1 MKIFIIN
8 GEHTLNSYNR
18 LQDYIKRAKEKDWEI
33 QYAENDGKN
42 IKDIFLGQSL
52 FQKERL
58 LILKDIKLI
67 NPNLIKWLKN
77 NEKRLTGSVIFYHR
91 GIIPARLIKS
101 LPKTDKVEEFK
112 ITKLIWSFLDS
123 FFPGNAKSS
132 YKLFHEVIKNEAVE
146 FVFAMLAR
154 QIRDIYWAKVDP
166 KTMEYPSW
174 RVAKYKNLSSRFDKE
189 TLEELIDEMCRTDI
203 NAKTS
208 HTDLS
213 RSLDFII
220 AKYLE

>member
-1 MKIFIIN
+1 MKIFLIH

-18 LQDYIKRAKEKDWEI
+18 LQEYIKRAKEKEWEI
-33 QYAENDGKN
+33 QYVENDGKN

-58 LILKDIKLI
+58 LILKEIKLI
-67 NPNLIKWLKN
+67 NPNFIKWLKN

-91 GIIPARLIKS
+91 DIISARLIKS

-123 FFPGNAKSS
+123 FFPGNVKNTI
-132 YKLFHEVIKNEAVE
+132 KLFHEVVKTEAVE

-154 QIRDIYWAKVDP
+154 QVRDIYWAKVDP
-166 KTMEYPSW
+166 KTMEYPTW
-174 RVAKYKNLSSRFDKE
+174 RIAKYKNLSSKFKTE
-189 TLEELIDEMCRTDI
+189 TLEELIDEMSQTDI